1 LFATSANSKEKKAI
15 LLFVSA
21 DRVDNGDPSKIY
33 ICHECSRTFKHPGN
47 FKQHLASHNR
57 PPITCPPP
65 YPDVADGDGGEPE
78 PSNER
83 PASRRSCPGLLPLAV
98 SSWDCPE
105 CSMSFVRDTALQAHM
120 KAVHDI
126 EMVLPPTEARRL
138 KVETREEEVEEE
150 KEAKPKNV
158 VEEEEEEE
166 KSERRW
172 QLRGKKRRLGRGNE
186 ERVEPE
192 EEKKKKKK
200 KEEEEEPI
208 KVPSASRGQETAG
221 RPTAKQSRKYF
232 CDVPVR
238 NLCHFQTYFFLNR
251 WTLSLEESK
260 LILCTANTFIFMTAL
275 RLPFPHFSL
284 RLAPSIYTVL
294 LRWTH
299 HSKLKK

>member
-1 LFATSANSKEKKAI
+1 
-15 LLFVSA
+15 
-21 DRVDNGDPSKIY
+21 
-33 ICHECSRTFKHPGN
+33 
-47 FKQHLASHNR
+47 
-57 PPITCPPP
+57 
-65 YPDVADGDGGEPE
+65 
-78 PSNER
+78 
-83 PASRRSCPGLLPLAV
+83 
-98 SSWDCPE
+98 
-105 CSMSFVRDTALQAHM
+105 MSFVRDTALQAHM

-186 ERVEPE
+186 ERVKPE

-200 KEEEEEPI
+200 EEEEEKSERRWQLRGKKRRLGRGNEERVKPEEEKKKKKKEEEAEPI